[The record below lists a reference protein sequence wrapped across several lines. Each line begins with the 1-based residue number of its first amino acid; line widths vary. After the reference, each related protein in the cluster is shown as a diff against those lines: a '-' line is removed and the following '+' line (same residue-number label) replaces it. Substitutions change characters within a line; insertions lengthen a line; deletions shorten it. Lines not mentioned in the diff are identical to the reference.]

1 VLKMSCECVD
11 CKGKSNKLYKVKL
24 IEDFDNDECIWCEDC
39 LYENF
44 DMVEEYTPLGNK
56 DREIRNKRISF

>member
-1 VLKMSCECVD
+1 MSCECVD

-39 LYENF
+39 LFENF
-44 DMVEEYTPLGNK
+44 DMVEEYTPLKKSNK
-56 DREIRNKRISF
+56 